1 MKKKKISQIR
11 IIYNIKKKMNAVHLE
26 NVYGTLKEEEFM
38 FHSNIIAY
46 TLNNPLKPVTPI
58 NFIAEALMLHLNCL
72 KAGSTYG
79 QYNWADYKIL
89 SSKNQMTTSF
99 PANYNDDIINFM
111 GTKMIEAT
119 QRVLQNKQ
127 IERYINAEYYKLIAE
142 QPIFNYKEIR
152 LTKTIDQMTEIFKSQ
167 TRETVVINDVE
178 NSTAHMFNIA
188 KKDIYVPPTKRRV
201 H

>member
-1 MKKKKISQIR
+1 
-11 IIYNIKKKMNAVHLE
+11 MNAVHLE